1 MGVIRFLIYPARLL
15 DHWPEAQR
23 AHIRC
28 FDGHVDATRIEIEDN
43 VLSCTRANSESG
55 EFSIA
60 FPVPGFGRPIISTST
75 LREREEAYL
84 LPVELAR
91 GKICQVRNQLA
102 LWERAGMSIPEEFG
116 NLHREAHSQFAKSV
130 AIQDLPEESSVFAI
144 EAITKA
150 CAAAEILTQAYA
162 TQRLTVRR
170 RRSANLPTSLGC
182 NLGPATPEADSESQ
196 LCDAFNTAA
205 VPIEWRHIEPNE
217 GDYSW
222 DLNDAQVEWCL
233 QNHLLIRGGPLLDL
247 SSNGLPLWL
256 KQWEHDFL
264 NLQSFLCD
272 FVETAIT
279 RYAGKIRIW
288 EVSARVNTGGALN
301 ISEENRLTLVA
312 RTLEVARQV
321 DEEAQLLVRVD
332 QPWGDYQS
340 QGQHRLSP
348 MQFVDALACC
358 GVGLSGVNL
367 EVGVGYH
374 PPGSALRDLLEFSR
388 LIDQWSTLEIP
399 LHVTLAFPSSA
410 EPDANANGADRKV
423 DSESWRSG
431 YNDDAQAEWISLYL
445 PLLMAKESIIGVFWS
460 HFSDAASHEYPHA
473 GLLSADGSP
482 KPALRKIIEHR
493 QANWP

>member
-1 MGVIRFLIYPARLL
+1 MGVIRFLIYPAHLL

-23 AHIRC
+23 AHVRG
-28 FDGHVDATRIEIEDN
+28 FDGHVDATRIEIDGN

-55 EFSIA
+55 KFSIA
-60 FPVPGFGRPIISTST
+60 FPVPGFGRPFISTST

-91 GKICQVRNQLA
+91 GKICQVRNQFA
-102 LWERAGMSIPEEFG
+102 LWERAGMSIPDEFE
-116 NLHREAHSQFAKSV
+116 LRHREAHTKFAKSV
-130 AIQDLPEESSVFAI
+130 AIQDRPEESCELAI
-144 EAITKA
+144 EAIAKA

-162 TQRLTVRR
+162 AQRLTVRR
-170 RRSANLPTSLGC
+170 RRSANLPTALGC
-182 NLGPATPEADSESQ
+182 NLGLAPPAAESENQ
-196 LCDAFNTAA
+196 LREAFNTAA
-205 VPIEWRHIEPNE
+205 IPIEWRQIEPTE
-217 GDYSW
+217 GDYAW
-222 DLNDAQVEWCL
+222 EPNDAQVEWCL

-247 SSNGLPLWL
+247 SPNGLPAWL

-288 EVSARVNTGGALN
+288 EVSARVNTGGAMN

-321 DEEAQLLVRVD
+321 DEEAQLLIRVD

-340 QGQHRLSP
+340 QGKHRLSP
-348 MQFVDALACC
+348 MQFVDALARC

-374 PPGSALRDLLEFSR
+374 PSGSAMRDLLDFSR

-399 LHVTLAFPSSA
+399 LHVTLAFPSSG

-423 DSESWRSG
+423 DSGSWRTG
-431 YNDDAQAEWISLYL
+431 WTDEAQTEWISLYL
-445 PLLMAKESIIGVFWS
+445 PLLMAKESVNGVFWS

-473 GLLSADGSP
+473 GLLRADGSP
-482 KPALRKIIEHR
+482 KPALHKIIEQR
-493 QANWP
+493 QSNWK